1 MNRFVFLQHIIYIYY
16 KRTTY
21 DIPTSLYVLVKTL
34 PIEYFET
41 SSNFKVNLE
50 LNNELMKEKG
60 LHKNE
65 KLFLNKNLLS
75 K

>member
-1 MNRFVFLQHIIYIYY
+1 MNQFVFLQYMIYIYY

-41 SSNFKVNLE
+41 SLNFKAN
-50 LNNELMKEKG
+50 
-60 LHKNE
+60 
-65 KLFLNKNLLS
+65 
-75 K
+75 